1 MFLEDFTAGLDIGVD
16 IVRCRLGS
24 PTTAACIGEADCG
37 LLCEAWKRFS
47 ALSPCLLDSC
57 LLFFKNQRNINVL
70 GLDLNHSLGTTRLE
84 VGWSHQ

>member
-47 ALSPCLLDSC
+47 ALSPCPARLFP
-57 LLFFKNQRNINVL
+57 LFFKNQKEKYKCVES
-70 GLDLNHSLGTTRLE
+70 GS
-84 VGWSHQ
+84 